1 MPAVRRSLIW
11 VALGAA
17 VIPFLALVHLAVVDP
32 IIAPRVHI
40 QWQDAMS
47 VEARAALETRHGLR
61 NGELIDP
68 ASGTWRY
75 DLADS
80 SRSNIQSL
88 VENPSIEDTG
98 YINREAYTP
107 EGREIPWYRID
118 ALIDTTSDLV
128 QLLRSVWLVL
138 AGCALLW
145 AAGTSSQH
153 RRRNI
158 ACATLVV
165 TCVVALA
172 FPFEPSFITMGGSAD
187 HERSRADFEHWFA
200 GRIRFEKH
208 LTNAILLV
216 VYPQFGETEAA
227 PAQTLAAVARG
238 ATVWFVALALA
249 IGAFERWSAV
259 VVRYLGLALVAP
271 GALLY
276 FGWRE
281 FGYLSLNL
289 AAFPLLARG
298 LRGDI
303 PRLSAA
309 SACAGLG
316 AALHGSG
323 LVGLAGTWLAAL
335 GADGTWR
342 ERTRRVLRVVAWGTF
357 AYLGWLAIY
366 VWGMQRPLSTD
377 PGPTVINSWRPMFIP
392 ELRAGRMAAALLSPT
407 GARDVLMSA
416 WIVGVPLV
424 AVALSVRRQAAIE
437 VRALLWYMPPSIVF
451 LVYRWPFD
459 GIGGGIDLVV
469 AVFPAIYALAW
480 TCAQDRKT
488 TAIAALLLISAH
500 YAFWEVVL
508 DPRFA
513 TR

>member
-32 IIAPRVHI
+32 VIAPRVHI
-40 QWQDAMS
+40 QWQDA
-47 VEARAALETRHGLR
+47 VTAEARTALETRHGLR

-68 ASGTWRY
+68 AAGTWRY
-75 DLADS
+75 DLGDA
-80 SRSNIQSL
+80 SRANIQSL
-88 VENPSIEDTG
+88 IENPAVGDTG
-98 YINREAYTP
+98 YIDREAFAP
-107 EGREIPWYRID
+107 EGHDVPWYRID
-118 ALIDTTSDLV
+118 AVIGTRSRLL
-128 QLLRSVWLVL
+128 QLQRSLWFVL
-138 AGCALLW
+138 GGGGLLW
-145 AAGTSSQH
+145 AAGSANQR

-158 ACATLVV
+158 AIATLLLAGSI
-165 TCVVALA
+165 ALVY
-172 FPFEPSFITMGGSAD
+172 PFEPSFITMGGSAD

-208 LTNAILLV
+208 LTNAILLTL
-216 VYPQFGETEAA
+216 YPQFGPSEAA
-227 PAQTLAAVARG
+227 PAHTLAAVARG
-238 ATVWFVALALA
+238 ATVWFLALALV
-249 IGAFERWSAV
+249 IGALERWSAV
-259 VVRYLGLALVAP
+259 VLRYLGLALLAP
-271 GALLY
+271 AALLY

-289 AAFPLLARG
+289 ATFPLLVRG
-298 LRGDI
+298 LRGDTR
-303 PRLSAA
+303 RLSAA

-335 GADGTWR
+335 GAQGTWP
-342 ERTRRVLRVVAWGTF
+342 ERIGRVTRVVAWGTL
-357 AYLGWLAIY
+357 AYVGWVAIY
-366 VWGMQRPLSTD
+366 ILGMNLSLSAD
-377 PGPTVINSWRPMFIP
+377 PGPTVINSWRPLFDH

-416 WIVGVPLV
+416 WIVGVPLI
-424 AVALSVRRQAAIE
+424 AVALSVARQAALE
-437 VRALLWYMPPSIVF
+437 VRTLLWYLPPSIVF

-469 AVFPAIYALAW
+469 AVFPAFYALAW
-480 TCAQDRKT
+480 TCAQDRRT
-488 TAIAALLLISAH
+488 TAIAALLLMSAH